1 MTLSLRSVKDLWGHL
16 SHSHFT
22 DEETGQEAPSD
33 LSQVTQLFPHPPGI
47 W

>member
-1 MTLSLRSVKDLWGHL
+1 MTLSLRSEKDLWGHL
-16 SHSHFT
+16 SRSHFT